1 MERDDESEQGKIS
14 PEDAMRM
21 LKSEGI
27 IIDIEQAAEILF
39 LLRKIA
45 NIAVSKYLE
54 RWKG

>member
-1 MERDDESEQGKIS
+1 MEWNDESEQKKLC

-27 IIDIEQAAEILF
+27 DIDIEQAAEVLF

-54 RWKG
+54 R